1 MKYLK
6 EVGFFLN
13 GGIKHEL
20 TKWRHFALLQ
30 FVWIT
35 WPCPGKLL
43 TLFFGIKFFLQ
54 FQMVVMRTCHRVP
67 SVLHSVT
74 ILLKLKLF
82 RTGDSATSKGNSVKL
97 KGKHPLNINDYQRR
111 CNKFQG
117 VHSLLIFATNIHQ
130 QDVLKQ
136 SFGRWC

>member
-1 MKYLK
+1 MKSQ
-6 EVGFFLN
+6 
-13 GGIKHEL
+13 GGDTLHYCSL
-20 TKWRHFALLQ
+20 SGL
-30 FVWIT
+30 
-35 WPCPGKLL
+35 PGKLL
-43 TLFFGIKFFLQ
+43 SSFFGIEFFLQ
-54 FQMVVMRTCHRVP
+54 FERVEMRTCCTVP

-117 VHSLLIFATNIHQ
+117 MHSLLISVATNIHHR
-130 QDVLKQ
+130 DVPKH
-136 SFGRWC
+136 SFGRCC